1 LCAIGD
7 PNQAIYGFRGS
18 DVTYFNQFLTDSPG
32 ASCIHLTRNYRS
44 TRTIL
49 AAANQ
54 VIQKACANRSAVKT
68 YSRIEGQRTIHV
80 MQSRSAK
87 AEAVAVGKVIERL
100 VGGSGFHAIDFGKV
114 DGNSPTDML
123 AFKDFAVLYR
133 TRAQGE
139 VFAPVLAKA
148 GIPYQIASRRI
159 HYHEGPLAG
168 LLSLLKVVLEKG
180 SYLDFKNI
188 SRWMGAG
195 IGEKTWQRFKSW
207 GDINTYDLSQALHHA
222 RRLPIPEM
230 QQAQQSKLNALSGR
244 LDRLRTESV
253 ALTGA
258 AKVRYLLERTNLR
271 KHPKADAA
279 FEDGLRHLL
288 DAAERFGSQAQK
300 TLTHLSLESDT
311 DLYDSRSEKVALM
324 TLHAA
329 KGLEFPVVFIVGCED
344 NYLPLRRTNAA
355 PVDLEEERRLFYVAM
370 TRAREQLFLSW
381 AQSRRI
387 YGKKSAR
394 FISPFVVDIENRLKR
409 QTGIESSKR
418 RPSGQT
424 QLELF

>member
-1 LCAIGD
+1 
-7 PNQAIYGFRGS
+7 
-18 DVTYFNQFLTDSPG
+18 
-32 ASCIHLTRNYRS
+32 
-44 TRTIL
+44 
-49 AAANQ
+49 
-54 VIQKACANRSAVKT
+54 
-68 YSRIEGQRTIHV
+68 
-80 MQSRSAK
+80 
-87 AEAVAVGKVIERL
+87 
-100 VGGSGFHAIDFGKV
+100 
-114 DGNSPTDML
+114 
-123 AFKDFAVLYR
+123 LYR

-139 VFAPVLAKA
+139 VLAPVLDKA
-148 GIPYQIASRRI
+148 GIPYQIASRRTR
-159 HYHEGPLAG
+159 YHEGLLGG
-168 LLSLLKVVLEKG
+168 LFSLLKVVLETG

-207 GDINTYDLSQALHHA
+207 GDANAYDLSQALHHA

-230 QQAQQSKLNALSGR
+230 QRAQQSKLNALSVR
-244 LDRLRTESV
+244 LQQLQTDSATE
-253 ALTGA
+253 TGA
-258 AKVRYLLERTNLR
+258 AKVRCLLRATNLH

-279 FEDGLRHLL
+279 FEDGLQHLL
-288 DAAERFGSQAQK
+288 DAAERFGSRAEK

-329 KGLEFPVVFIVGCED
+329 KGLEFAVVFIVGCED
-344 NYLPLRRTNAA
+344 DYLPLRRTDAA

-370 TRAREQLFLSW
+370 TRAKEQLFLSW

-394 FISPFVVDIENRLKR
+394 FISPFVVDIETRLKTY
-409 QTGIESSKR
+409 TGIESRKR